1 MTTKPPTQEMSE
13 ATPPPKTAEVER
25 SIASQA
31 CERCHS
37 PITGQYVR
45 AMGTVYHVDCFRCI
59 DCNEIVTAKFFSYT
73 MPDSKQIPLC
83 EVDYFKRL
91 DLICAKCRQALRGS
105 YITTSDKKYH
115 VEHFTCSCCSTQFG
129 PQDSYYEHQD
139 SKGTEAYCH
148 YHYSS
153 RCAQKCTSCQTAI
166 LRQYLEVNRSSRD
179 ETYHIPCYFIQKYWN
194 VKIGTPLPPLVDG
207 SEPWRAEESRYTPET
222 LKEAQKT
229 MDALVNRILTVL
241 SAFEESSAACISDLL
256 RSVSSV
262 VYLEAIRSAE
272 RFTFH
277 VEVLFAALDD
287 LDFHFNTHGSS
298 KGIAHRD
305 VSRQGMTQ
313 ELLGLITGI
322 AHYLKVLLRIA
333 LLGALRLMREYN
345 DSSAIKAFLDQLQ
358 RLMEENGDPLASRRI
373 TIQQQIE
380 AEKSVTRPQFGVHFD
395 EKPLKAVR
403 SRDGV
408 AFGFKSLDPE
418 VTGNS
423 PYAQEYYD
431 VQHGTNL
438 AANFTPPSDLC
449 AKCNSTIE
457 SNCVR
462 LGTYIRWH
470 LQCLTC
476 DVCGKAA
483 GSTTPLKVD
492 AKQTIK
498 GSGLASAPAP
508 AATDGDKDED
518 AIEETETTRQET
530 RARLQENLDK
540 EYVAEAFTFD
550 VDASQ
555 QASPNV
561 FLSETK
567 PSKVYCTE
575 HRTGRSHLGFQCVS
589 RLEQYSYLLN
599 VALLRLY
606 SILKRRGAI
615 LPPTGPLRR
624 KVSSPRESIDAV
636 RMRSLS
642 LDRKST
648 AVKTPKR
655 LTIIESPI
663 GRVAHTNDFAT
674 ENKGISSSPKR
685 SQKPLTPPS
694 PKKRT
699 KPSTPPSPSQR
710 TAPRPGSPHSEAEPE
725 GSSFVPMASI
735 TGAIPPRRPEFTR
748 MNSQVVVMEEVQNT
762 VEFPVRTTSPI
773 QENVDDD
780 RDSFR
785 LADITSLVE
794 AEQARERSSTLSS
807 TSAYDAPYLSDL
819 DNLDSIIVK
828 HAALWLLNHSELKD
842 KFDADDILEGI
853 EVRKAGLWGK
863 FFRGEK
869 KVKKKGVF
877 GVPLELLTERD
888 GVETSLGVS
897 RSMVKIPVFLDDI
910 ICAMQQMDVSVEGI
924 FRKNGNLRRVKEA
937 IEAMERSSDAVDFT
951 QENPIQLA
959 ALLKK
964 FFIDLPDPLLTH
976 RLYTLFMATQTIS
989 DEEERTRLLH
999 LACTL
1004 VPKCHRSTMEV
1015 FFAFLKWI
1023 SLFSNIDSAG
1033 SKMDIPNLS
1042 TVIAPSVLCSKTHD
1056 PHQSF
1061 STISVVTSML
1071 EEQDLFNR
1079 VPEQCLQLLA
1089 ERKDLTKAAT
1099 ESSKDLLKKCQQF
1112 FTGKNNLPGSKAPLG
1127 SPIASQFTP
1136 STLHSH
1142 KSEGSLDGRG
1152 RIPNEK
1158 KPNRSSKSLE
1168 RKDPRERSN
1177 TLRKAKPPHP
1187 GLPHAPFSM
1196 PSGITSNGSTPK
1208 LIATD
1213 PSSFNTFSSLAST
1226 ARGEIQPS
1234 LKSSF
1239 TDMMTEGSPPTGN
1252 GHLM

>member
-1 MTTKPPTQEMSE
+1 M
-13 ATPPPKTAEVER
+13 
-25 SIASQA
+25 
-31 CERCHS
+31 
-37 PITGQYVR
+37 
-45 AMGTVYHVDCFRCI
+45 
-59 DCNEIVTAKFFSYT
+59 
-73 MPDSKQIPLC
+73 DS
-83 EVDYFKRL
+83 
-91 DLICAKCRQALRGS
+91 
-105 YITTSDKKYH
+105 
-115 VEHFTCSCCSTQFG
+115 
-129 PQDSYYEHQD
+129 
-139 SKGTEAYCH
+139 
-148 YHYSS
+148 
-153 RCAQKCTSCQTAI
+153 
-166 LRQYLEVNRSSRD
+166 
-179 ETYHIPCYFIQKYWN
+179 
-194 VKIGTPLPPLVDG
+194 
-207 SEPWRAEESRYTPET
+207 
-222 LKEAQKT
+222 
-229 MDALVNRILTVL
+229 LVNRILSVL

-256 RSVSSV
+256 KSVSSV

-272 RFTFH
+272 RFVFH

-287 LDFHFNTHGSS
+287 LDFHFDAHGSA
-298 KGIAHRD
+298 KGIAHVRESRVLCRKTVDLFTQLSHAQKD

-345 DSSAIKAFLDQLQ
+345 DSRAIKAFLDQLH

-373 TIQQQIE
+373 TVQQQLQ
-380 AEKSVTRPQFGVHFD
+380 ADNSSATSPLFGVHFD
-395 EKPLKAVR
+395 EKPLRAAR

-418 VTGNS
+418 ITGSS

-431 VQHGTNL
+431 VQHGTSL
-438 AANFTPPSDLC
+438 AANFSPPSDLC
-449 AKCNSTIE
+449 AKCNLTIE

-470 LQCLTC
+470 LHCLTC
-476 DVCGKAA
+476 DVCGKPA
-483 GSTTPLKVD
+483 GSTPPTKLDV
-492 AKQTIK
+492 KQTIK
-498 GSGLASAPAP
+498 GAVLPAG
-508 AATDGDKDED
+508 TLSIVDGDRDEE
-518 AIEETETTRQET
+518 AIEETEATRKET
-530 RARLQENLDK
+530 RARLQERLDN
-540 EYVAEAFTFD
+540 EYFAEAYTFD
-550 VDASQ
+550 VDTSEASQ
-555 QASPNV
+555 SNT
-561 FLSETK
+561 ETI
-567 PSKVYCTE
+567 PSKVYCVE
-575 HRTGRSHLGFQCVS
+575 HRTGRSHLGFQSVS

-615 LPPTGPLRR
+615 QPPTGPLRR

-642 LDRKST
+642 LDRKNT

-655 LTIIESPI
+655 LTIVESPI
-663 GRVAHTNDFAT
+663 GKVAHTDVYAST
-674 ENKGISSSPKR
+674 VSSSPKR

-694 PKKRT
+694 PKKRN
-699 KPSTPPSPSQR
+699 KPSTPPSPTHR
-710 TAPRPGSPHSEAEPE
+710 TSPRPASPRPGEEAEA
-725 GSSFVPMASI
+725 SSSYIPIASI
-735 TGAIPPRRPEFTR
+735 TEGSPSTGRPEFTR

-762 VEFPVRTTSPI
+762 VEFPVGRTASPI
-773 QENVDDD
+773 QENADDD

-794 AEQARERSSTLSS
+794 AEQARERASTLSS
-807 TSAYDAPYLSDL
+807 ASVYDAPYLSDL
-819 DNLDSIIVK
+819 DNLDTVIVK

-853 EVRKAGLWGK
+853 EVRKAGLWNK

-877 GVPLELLTERD
+877 GVPLDLLTERS

-897 RSMVKIPVFLDDI
+897 RSPVKIPVFLDDL

-924 FRKNGNLRRVKEA
+924 FRKNGNIRKIKEA
-937 IEAMERSSDAVDFT
+937 IEALERDSDAVDFT
-951 QENPIQLA
+951 QENPVQLA

-964 FFIDLPDPLLTH
+964 FFIELPDPLLTH
-976 RLYTLFMATQTIS
+976 RLYALFMATQTVS
-989 DEEERTRLLH
+989 DPEERTRLLH

-1015 FFAFLKWI
+1015 LFAFLKWV

-1042 TVIAPSVLCSKTHD
+1042 TVVAPSILCSKNHD

-1061 STISVVTSML
+1061 SAISVVTQML
-1071 EEQDLFNR
+1071 EEQDLLNR
-1079 VPEQCLQLLA
+1079 IPEQCLQFLA

-1112 FTGKNNLPGSKAPLG
+1112 FTGRGNMPASKTPLG
-1127 SPIASQFTP
+1127 SPIATQFIP

-1168 RKDPRERSN
+1168 RKEPRERSN
-1177 TLRKAKPPHP
+1177 TLRKVKPPHP
-1187 GLPHAPFSM
+1187 GLPHSPFSM
-1196 PSGITSNGSTPK
+1196 PLSLTSNGSTPK
-1208 LIATD
+1208 LLAGD
-1213 PSSFNTFSSLAST
+1213 PSSFNTFSSLST
-1226 ARGEIQPS
+1226 SLRGESQLS
-1234 LKSSF
+1234 TTKSSTTF
-1239 TDMMTEGSPPTGN
+1239 TMTEGSPPTGN